1 LRGEKKDGI
10 CDFCFHKLKFYKGD
24 KTAPAL
30 YKLITGLMDTLKSKG
45 GGPGMDERFII
56 QLQGKN
62 YVTYEGLLDEAHRMG
77 LESIKVDVVQLPS
90 EENNMTA
97 VCRAVAKAGDKTF
110 TDFGD
115 ASPASV
121 GQNLVPHIL
130 RMASTRAKA
139 RALRDM
145 TNIGITAI
153 EELDLGEKESGQ
165 GSPEHYK
172 GYDLHSSSASANIS
186 GEQPAPT
193 KRQLQTINDLAKSL
207 NIPVDTEKLN
217 RKTAGD
223 LIAHLL
229 DEKYKRN

>member
-1 LRGEKKDGI
+1 
-10 CDFCFHKLKFYKGD
+10 
-24 KTAPAL
+24 
-30 YKLITGLMDTLKSKG
+30 
-45 GGPGMDERFII
+45 MDERFII

-115 ASPASV
+115 ASPVSV
-121 GQNLVPHIL
+121 SQNLVPHIL

-165 GSPEHYK
+165 GTTGHYK
-172 GYDLHSSSASANIS
+172 AHDLHGSSASADFS

-193 KRQLQTINDLAKSL
+193 KRQLQTINDLSKSL

-217 RKTAGD
+217 KKTAGD

>member
-1 LRGEKKDGI
+1 
-10 CDFCFHKLKFYKGD
+10 
-24 KTAPAL
+24 
-30 YKLITGLMDTLKSKG
+30 
-45 GGPGMDERFII
+45 MDERFII

-97 VCRAVAKAGDKTF
+97 VCRAVAKAGDKRF
-110 TDFGD
+110 SDFGD
-115 ASPASV
+115 ASPDSV

-139 RALRDM
+139 RALRDL

-153 EELDLGEKESGQ
+153 EELDLSEKENGLK
-165 GSPEHYK
+165 PA
-172 GYDLHSSSASANIS
+172 DLSA
-186 GEQPAPT
+186 EQSAPT

-217 RKTAGD
+217 KKTAGD

>member
-1 LRGEKKDGI
+1 
-10 CDFCFHKLKFYKGD
+10 
-24 KTAPAL
+24 
-30 YKLITGLMDTLKSKG
+30 
-45 GGPGMDERFII
+45 MDERFII

-62 YVTYEGLLDEAHRMG
+62 YVTYEGLLDEAHKMG

-115 ASPASV
+115 ASPVSV

-153 EELDLGEKESGQ
+153 EELDLSEKESGQ
-165 GSPEHYK
+165 DSPGHYRAHSLQGSSP
-172 GYDLHSSSASANIS
+172 SADIS

-193 KRQLQTINDLAKSL
+193 KRQLQTINDLSKSL

-217 RKTAGD
+217 KKTAGD